1 MTPRIMCVV
10 TVAREAALGQ
20 WQRTIRREVSRW
32 WRMAD
37 SDVVQ
42 LNQLAYRYA
51 AAVDACDVDAF
62 LEPVRPACAAA
73 QLPGRCRGAVAELV
87 TQQGA
92 CPHTMRQ
99 MFGCAAHQMTYH
111 LVDVDGATATGTLLC
126 AARHLSTDPDD
137 VAAFVNVIR
146 YVDRYDRRTGS
157 WRICDREKIRFL
169 WSERHLLVDSGF

>member
-1 MTPRIMCVV
+1 
-10 TVAREAALGQ
+10 
-20 WQRTIRREVSRW
+20 
-32 WRMAD
+32 MAD

-62 LEPVRPACAAA
+62 LDVFDPDARLRSYQADAEEPF
-73 QLPGRCRGAVAELV
+73 AELV
-87 TQQGA
+87 GHEQLA
-92 CPHTMRQ
+92 SVPDTMRQ
-99 MFGCAAHQMTYH
+99 MFGRTAHQMTNH

-157 WRICDREKIRFL
+157 WRICDREIRFL